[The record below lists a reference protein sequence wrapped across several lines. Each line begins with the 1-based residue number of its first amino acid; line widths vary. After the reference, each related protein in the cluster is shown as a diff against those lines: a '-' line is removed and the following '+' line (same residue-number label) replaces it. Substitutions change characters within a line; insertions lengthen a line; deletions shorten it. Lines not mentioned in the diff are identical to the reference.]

1 MVRVSSAKVVGGK
14 RLRKLVKTLPQS
26 TRDEIASTIK
36 RELDV
41 VANDARSR
49 LRPRR
54 NWLGDAAGEIS
65 AVAASIRV
73 RVSSRTLRG
82 RVTARVPIE
91 VRKGSG
97 IRKNL
102 ARLIELG
109 TNPRH
114 FGRVPRGPHPIEPAP
129 FLFPAWGKRRPLARA
144 AFNAAIS
151 RAVDKSEG

>member
-1 MVRVSSAKVVGGK
+1 MARVSSAKIIGGK
-14 RLRKLVKTLPQS
+14 RLRNLVKTLPEN
-26 TRDEIASTIK
+26 TRVEIASTIK

-41 VANDARSR
+41 IAGDARSR
-49 LRPRR
+49 LKPRR

-73 RVSSRTLRG
+73 RVSQRTLRG

-129 FLFPAWGKRRPLARA
+129 FLFPAWKKRRPIARA
-144 AFNAAIS
+144 AFNTAIS
-151 RAVDKSEG
+151 RAVNKSKV

>member
-1 MVRVSSAKVVGGK
+1 MARVSSAKIVGGK
-14 RLRKLVKTLPQS
+14 RLRALVKTLPQNLKDDVAA
-26 TRDEIASTIK
+26 TMTQELNAVAS
-36 RELDV
+36 
-41 VANDARSR
+41 DARSR
-49 LRPRR
+49 LQPRR
-54 NWLGDAAGEIS
+54 NWLGDAAKEV
-65 AVAASIRV
+65 ADVAASLKV

-114 FGRVPRGPHPIEPAP
+114 FGRKPTGPHPIAPAP
-129 FLFPAWGKRRPLARA
+129 FLFPAWKRRKPMARQ
-144 AFNAAIS
+144 AFNEAVHRAIE
-151 RAVDKSEG
+151 KSKR